1 MIEKSFLNKIIKN
14 PYLIAKLNFNQLI
27 LVFRE
32 AVKLFGEENLILEL
46 KSKNLQD
53 KVIVIGDLHG
63 DLLSLMRL
71 VEIIRLENPKYVI
84 FLGDIV
90 DRGLYQLECFIL
102 VLALKIKDSNKYY
115 LLKGNHETLEV
126 NQNYGFYQ
134 AFLNRFKDPKKFN
147 QVLAIYNALPYC
159 VLLNESLLCLHGGIP
174 EDFNAINRLRGIK
187 TSEVNLIYEN
197 TAKSLLQIMWNDPKP
212 NLKGFTESFRGRE
225 IKFFGEDVFTD
236 FMRENKLDY
245 LIRAHERF
253 PEGYKWFFNERLLS
267 IFSSAN
273 YRSMLTPIPASYAI
287 IRNKTVMPKIIS

>member
-197 TAKSLLQIMWNDPKP
+197 TAKSLLQIMWNDPKS

>member
-14 PYLIAKLNFNQLI
+14 PYSIAKLNFDQLI
-27 LVFRE
+27 IVFRE
-32 AVKLFGEENLILEL
+32 AVALFREEDMLLEL
-46 KSKNLQD
+46 KKEHPQD

-63 DLLSLMRL
+63 DLISLMRMM
-71 VEIIRLENPKYVI
+71 EIIRLENPKYVI

-102 VLALKIKDSNKYY
+102 VLVLKIKDSNKYF

-126 NQNYGFYQ
+126 NQSYGFFQ
-134 AFLNRFKDPKKFN
+134 DFLNRFKDPKKFN
-147 QVLAIYNALPYC
+147 QITAVYNALPYC
-159 VLLNESLLCLHGGIP
+159 ALVNESILCLHGGIP
-174 EDFNAINRLRGIK
+174 EEFNAINKLRGIK
-187 TSEVNLIYEN
+187 TSEINLINEN
-197 TAKSLLQIMWNDPKP
+197 TAKSLLQIMWNDPKLK
-212 NLKGFTESFRGRE
+212 LKGFTESFRGRD

-245 LIRAHERF
+245 LIRAHEMF

-273 YRSMLTPIPASYAI
+273 YRGMLTPNPASYAI
-287 IRNKTVMPKIIS
+287 IRNKTVIPKIIS